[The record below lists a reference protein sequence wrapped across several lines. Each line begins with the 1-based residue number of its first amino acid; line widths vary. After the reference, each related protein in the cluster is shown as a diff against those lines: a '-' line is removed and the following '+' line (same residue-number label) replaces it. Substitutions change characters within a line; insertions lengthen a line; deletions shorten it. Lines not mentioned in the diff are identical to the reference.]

1 MNRLYKLQA
10 SWGTSQRLQ
19 PMHLFL
25 VIFLGPKR
33 PGRDNKLAKRRNQYD
48 MTGEG
53 PEPGSWGSWLEYAW
67 PGSGIMWPC

>member
-1 MNRLYKLQA
+1 
-10 SWGTSQRLQ
+10 
-19 PMHLFL
+19 MHLFL